1 MIEDNHHFSNY
12 EHDKTLKTKQT
23 TLLLYHI
30 KDESGE
36 SLVFQLKLTK
46 SSKDVL
52 KFSMEQ
58 VIKLISQDISEQKVT
73 FFIVD
78 EKLVPSEGQKLDRT
92 IFDKCLKIFIKDASV
107 DSLKQM
113 VTHMN
118 EYHRKMIEVKK
129 NKENQQKN
137 TPAAEQVKM
146 PVKSVRNIDLN
157 QDLQKL
163 NRKRKMRALMN
174 SNPKELAKHLLKQRN
189 KQEEKQEVKP
199 DEEEKVDFSL

>member
-1 MIEDNHHFSNY
+1 MIEENHHFKNY
-12 EHDKTLKTKQT
+12 EHDKTLKSKQT

-46 SSKDVL
+46 SNKDVL

-58 VIKLISQDISEQKVT
+58 VIKLISQDISDQKVT

-78 EKLVPSEGQKLDRT
+78 EKLVPIEGEKLDRT
-92 IFDKCLKIFIKDASV
+92 IFDKCLKLFINDASV

-113 VTHMN
+113 INHMN
-118 EYHRKMIEVKK
+118 EHYRKMKDIKK

-137 TPAAEQVKM
+137 TTAVEHVKM

-174 SNPKELAKHLLKQRN
+174 ANPRDLSKHLLTQRSKQV
-189 KQEEKQEVKP
+189 EKQEVKQ
-199 DEEEKVDFSL
+199 DEEEV